1 MNILKKEYS
10 RLGKSTSYVWN
21 NDPKRLGITLAR
33 YKFVSKMVD
42 KKDHLLEVGCGD
54 SFQNRIV
61 KQSCKMVTAIDINKE
76 LIFEAKENKSK
87 KFLVNHI
94 NHDILAGPV
103 NKKKDLFDGV
113 FSLDVL
119 EHIQKNKEK
128 LFINNSIYNLKKNGY
143 MIAGMPSLES
153 QKYASYK
160 SKKGHINCKTGD
172 DLKKIFKI
180 FFHNVILFSMN
191 DEVVHTG
198 FNKMAHYLIVLCTG
212 KKNNV

>member
-1 MNILKKEYS
+1 MKQKKTN
-10 RLGKSTSYVWN
+10 L
-21 NDPKRLGITLAR
+21 
-33 YKFVSKMVD
+33 
-42 KKDHLLEVGCGD
+42 
-54 SFQNRIV
+54 
-61 KQSCKMVTAIDINKE
+61 
-76 LIFEAKENKSK
+76 K

-103 NKKKDLFDGV
+103 NKKDLFDGV

-143 MIAGMPSLES
+143 MIVGMPSLES

-172 DLKKIFKI
+172 DLKNF
-180 FFHNVILFSMN
+180 
-191 DEVVHTG
+191 
-198 FNKMAHYLIVLCTG
+198 
-212 KKNNV
+212 